1 MIRHHKIM
9 PRSPEQSDFVVKREP
24 LPEAQL
30 ISTEASAFAT
40 RWVMRATFFVLFVL
54 VVLCLVG
61 THIPSGE

>member
-9 PRSPEQSDFVVKREP
+9 PRSPAQSDFVVKSEP
-24 LPEAQL
+24 VPAEELAAAEAG
-30 ISTEASAFAT
+30 AFAT

-61 THIPSGE
+61 PHIPSGE